1 MTASFDHICEIYAK
15 EQKMP
20 VRLAY
25 KLSHQILEP
34 SPIERQNVQLTHSL
48 FHQSTIEALNFY
60 GKAGHPEYLQT
71 ASFLTI
77 ISNWWKTVNVKSKF
91 LGQRKR
97 DPFCEIVCEENLQEK
112 TSFLRA
118 FFDWLQEWEKASGET
133 KLCFT
138 TQTFLAAKLT
148 SEGLA
153 AVSEHLILQ
162 KKQEY
167 VLLGKFQSDCLEGRF
182 GKLRQMCG
190 GNLFNSVR
198 QFLESER
205 TLKIKNL
212 ACLDLSLS
220 EIQETFHGGQV
231 EKQQQIERI
240 SEEII
245 NDLKIAVDP
254 KLTCLKNNDE
264 NSLFYVA
271 GYFART
277 IKNHLKCSDCKQ
289 TLTSSNIPDV
299 KVICEN
305 DPCLTAQENDSRT
318 IFINQINRGG
328 LVYPS
333 EKVFSACIL
342 LWILYQKI
350 RSSPAMTNKLF
361 QSNISSQKLFTV
373 LFLKTL
379 SATSHT
385 KTEFISFKCLE
396 GHSFSNIVELI
407 GKKFFNV
414 VSKNFVSSLNSEIH
428 SKRKISTAKE
438 NETKRNPS
446 NLKIQKLQSGAL

>member
-1 MTASFDHICEIYAK
+1 
-15 EQKMP
+15 MP
-20 VRLAY
+20 VRLAF
-25 KLSHQILEP
+25 KLNHRIIKP
-34 SPIERQNVQLTHSL
+34 GPIERQSVVLTHSL
-48 FHQSTIEALNFY
+48 FHESTIEALNFY
-60 GKAGHPEYLQT
+60 GKEGHPEYFET

-77 ISNWWKTVNVKSKF
+77 ICNWWKTVNVKSKF
-91 LGQRKR
+91 LSKRKR
-97 DPFCEIVCEENLQEK
+97 DPYLEIVQEDNLEEK
-112 TSFLRA
+112 TSFLRS
-118 FFDWLQEWEKASGET
+118 FVDWLQAWEEISDER
-133 KLCFT
+133 KLCFSS
-138 TQTFLAAKLT
+138 QTFFAAKLT
-148 SEGLA
+148 SESLA

-162 KKQEY
+162 QKQEY
-167 VLLGKFQSDCLEGRF
+167 VLLGKFQSDRLEGRF
-182 GKLRQMCG
+182 GRLRQMCG

-205 TLKIKNL
+205 TLKVKNL

-220 EIQETFHGGQV
+220 EIKDTFQESQI
-231 EKQQQIERI
+231 EKQNRIEQL
-240 SEEII
+240 SEEILS
-245 NDLKIAVDP
+245 NLKIAVDA
-254 KLTCLKNNDE
+254 KLPCITNNDE

-271 GYFART
+271 GYFARS
-277 IKNHLKCSDCKQ
+277 IKPHLKCEDCQ
-289 TLTSSNIPDV
+289 NLLTSSNIPDV